1 MSKNTQYKMLKEM
14 MGTDFSFGGSSEEPN
29 PAANIFSQQTQDH
42 PDTVTFDVPTL
53 IRVMEWANEDA
64 EDDVMLHQFANAL
77 IVASFN
83 HNPLTMDDYEAVCD
97 AVCPHENVD
106 PMNPPASPVPA
117 PQISRGPSSEIMFNN

>member
-1 MSKNTQYKMLKEM
+1 MSKNTPYRMLKEM
-14 MGTDFSFGGSSEEPN
+14 MGADFSFGGPSEEQN
-29 PAANIFSQQTQDH
+29 PAANIFSQQTQDK

-53 IRVMEWANEDA
+53 IRVMEWAHEDA

-83 HNPLTMDDYEAVCD
+83 SNPLSMDDYQAVCD

-106 PMNPPASPVPA
+106 PMNPPASPIPA
-117 PQISRGPSSEIMFNN
+117 PPISRGPGIEVMHNN